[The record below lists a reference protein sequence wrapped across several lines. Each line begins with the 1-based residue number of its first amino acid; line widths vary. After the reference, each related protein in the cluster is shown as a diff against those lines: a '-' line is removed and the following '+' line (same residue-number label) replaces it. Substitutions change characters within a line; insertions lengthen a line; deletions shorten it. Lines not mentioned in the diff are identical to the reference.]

1 MGIFIGEGIF
11 FFRVSSFFF
20 SRPFCGTFH
29 YFLLLGA
36 FLVQVF
42 YFIFA
47 LFFLLQFFFFASLLV
62 CFSAFLLL
70 CFFAFLLFCFSAFLL
85 FLLLLLLLLLFCFF
99 ASLLFC
105 FFASLLL
112 CFSAFP
118 LLLCFSVFSSLFFS
132 FCVSAATLLPGLSAF
147 VPLLFFFSGSF
158 CCVDSRT
165 TQQFQ
170 DKLEVPKRTMSLPGT
185 ANKPGA
191 LTPPKSGNS
200 LVNLM
205 VHASAAW
212 TPFIFN
218 GND

>member
-1 MGIFIGEGIF
+1 MHLYVSLILYNYNIREDIYLGFC
-11 FFRVSSFFF
+11 FFRVSLGICF
-20 SRPFCGTFH
+20 RPFCYTFH
-29 YFLLLGA
+29 CFLLLVPFRDLFSLFFCFNYFSLLLSA
-36 FLVQVF
+36 CLLFCFL
-42 YFIFA
+42 A
-47 LFFLLQFFFFASLLV
+47 SLLFFLFASSAS
-62 CFSAFLLL
+62 SAFLLL
-70 CFFAFLLFCFSAFLL
+70 
-85 FLLLLLLLLLFCFF
+85 CFF

-132 FCVSAATLLPGLSAF
+132 FCFSAATLLRGLSAF
-147 VPLLFFFSGSF
+147 VPLLFFSGSF